1 MAYKFLIRKQYQEQ
15 LAEELYKPVTK
26 KFKRREVYASFKGN
40 IWAADFTEM
49 EPLSSKNKNI
59 KYLLC
64 VIDVFT
70 EYA

>member
-26 KFKRREVYASFKGN
+26 KFKRREVYASFKDN
-40 IWAADFTEM
+40 IWAADLTEM